1 MNVRRGVLWDSSAIL
16 ALLDADDADHG
27 RAVAIARQIASERLP
42 SFITNYIEVEA
53 HALLLRKLGRALARE
68 WLIAGG
74 LPVIRAL
81 VEEEDRAREIIVRHS
96 DKDWSLCDAISFAVL
111 DARRIRRAFAFDRH
125 FLQYGRIEI
134 LGLSR

>member
-1 MNVRRGVLWDSSAIL
+1 MNGRRGVLWDSSAIL
-16 ALLDADDADHG
+16 ALLDADDSDHE
-27 RAVAIARQIASERLP
+27 RAVAIAGQIAAERRP

-68 WLIAGG
+68 WLLTGR

-81 VEEEDRAREIIVRHS
+81 PEEEDRAREIVARHS

-111 DARRIRRAFAFDRH
+111 DVRGIRRAFTFDRH
-125 FLQYGRIEI
+125 FLQYRRIEV